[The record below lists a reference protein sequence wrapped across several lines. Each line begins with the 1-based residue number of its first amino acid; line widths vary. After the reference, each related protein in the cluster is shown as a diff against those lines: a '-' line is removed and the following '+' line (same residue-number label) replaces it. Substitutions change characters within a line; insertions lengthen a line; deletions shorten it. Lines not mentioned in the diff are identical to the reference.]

1 MNRVYDWLRP
11 WRVTD
16 SFPMVSTS
24 WMTRTYA
31 KTLIRKIPASARIV
45 INASDKRAYVEE
57 RRWRWTR

>member
-1 MNRVYDWLRP
+1 
-11 WRVTD
+11 
-16 SFPMVSTS
+16 MVSTS